1 MARGLES
8 PARIDT
14 FSGTAYTA
22 PMLKTKD
29 LKNFMDFLESGGWA
43 DAFAHAEESLRLEMI
58 EKVEML
64 LDAAD
69 AADKVVG
76 EVLFNKDGLPGGG
89 TEGGESGGGSF
100 SKLGEG

>member
-1 MARGLES
+1 
-8 PARIDT
+8 
-14 FSGTAYTA
+14 
-22 PMLKTKD
+22 MLKTKD
-29 LKNFMDFLESGGWA
+29 LKNFMDFLESGAWA
-43 DAFAHAEESLRLEMI
+43 DAFANAEESLRLEMI

-76 EVLFNKDGLPGGG
+76 QVLFNKDGLPGGSG
-89 TEGGESGGGSF
+89 AEGGEAGSGSF

>member
-1 MARGLES
+1 
-8 PARIDT
+8 
-14 FSGTAYTA
+14 
-22 PMLKTKD
+22 MLKTSD
-29 LKNFMDFLESGGWA
+29 LKDFMEHLGSGAWA

-69 AADKVVG
+69 VADKVVG
-76 EVLFNKDGLPGGG
+76 EVLFNKDGLPGAGG
-89 TEGGESGGGSF
+89 ANNGEAGGGSF

>member
-1 MARGLES
+1 
-8 PARIDT
+8 
-14 FSGTAYTA
+14 
-22 PMLKTKD
+22 MLKTKD
-29 LKNFMDFLESGGWA
+29 LENFKEYLESGGWA
-43 DAFAHAEESLRLEMI
+43 DAFGHAEESLRMEMI

-89 TEGGESGGGSF
+89 GKEGGESGGSF